1 MRKAAVLVLLLLS
14 TTSLLAQDRDD
25 DWRRDRDRDRDYYR
39 RNSPDPD
46 AFEITP
52 FIGYRWGGTIF
63 ADQTFVFNQDVDV
76 APSANFGVNFGIPL
90 GDTGMKLELM
100 ANRQNSELEV
110 GSGLF
115 DPNTDV
121 ADINVTYL
129 HAGLQVPFARSRNVT
144 PYAIVSAGI
153 ANLDPQIQGV
163 SDEQRFSASA
173 GVGVKV
179 PMTRN
184 LAFRF
189 EGRGYYTSLQD
200 NSDDCRICD
209 YYYNQDFYQ
218 GEVNA
223 GLSFSF

>member
-1 MRKAAVLVLLLLS
+1 MRKAALLLLLLS
-14 TTSLLAQDRDD
+14 MTTTLFAQDDD
-25 DWRRDRDRDRDYYR
+25 DWRRRRGRDDEYR
-39 RNSPDPD
+39 RDTPRDS
-46 AFEITP
+46 AFELTP

-63 ADQTFVFNQDVDV
+63 ADQTFVFDQDVDV

-100 ANRQNSELEV
+100 ANRQTSELET

-115 DPNTDV
+115 DPNQDV
-121 ADINVTYL
+121 ADIDVTYL
-129 HAGLQVPFARSRNVT
+129 HAGLQFPFARSRNVT
-144 PYAIVSAGI
+144 PYVIVSAGL

-163 SDEQRFSASA
+163 SAEQRFSASA

-184 LAFRF
+184 MSFRF

-200 NSDDCRICD
+200 NGDCRLCD

-223 GLSFSF
+223 GLAFSF